1 MVRRSLADIRF
12 APESG
17 HIADVPAGPVSAN
30 SRQHTDSGPT
40 ELCWV
45 CFVLS
50 AFELLSEA
58 NVTTRVSI
66 AVLIYMMVQAV
77 TFGVGAILVLA
88 TPLQAE
94 AMKLMPVVVIAS
106 SIVSVPISWFLAP
119 RLQAR
124 FWRAKGVKSDF
135 ISGPSIA
142 SSNP

>member
-1 MVRRSLADIRF
+1 LLGLFRFICIR
-12 APESG
+12 
-17 HIADVPAGPVSAN
+17 IV
-30 SRQHTDSGPT
+30 
-40 ELCWV
+40 
-45 CFVLS
+45 
-50 AFELLSEA
+50 SEA
-58 NVTTRVSI
+58 NVTTRLSI
-66 AVLIYMMVQAV
+66 AALIYMMVQAV

-124 FWRAKGVKSDF
+124 FWRATGVKSDF

>member
-1 MVRRSLADIRF
+1 M
-12 APESG
+12 
-17 HIADVPAGPVSAN
+17 
-30 SRQHTDSGPT
+30 
-40 ELCWV
+40 
-45 CFVLS
+45 
-50 AFELLSEA
+50 
-58 NVTTRVSI
+58 TTRISI
-66 AVLIYMMVQAV
+66 AALIYMMVQGV

-124 FWRAKGVKSDF
+124 FWRAKAVKSDF

>member
-1 MVRRSLADIRF
+1 
-12 APESG
+12 
-17 HIADVPAGPVSAN
+17 
-30 SRQHTDSGPT
+30 
-40 ELCWV
+40 
-45 CFVLS
+45 
-50 AFELLSEA
+50 
-58 NVTTRVSI
+58 VTTRVSI
-66 AVLIYMMVQAV
+66 AALIYMMVQAV

>member
-1 MVRRSLADIRF
+1 M
-12 APESG
+12 
-17 HIADVPAGPVSAN
+17 
-30 SRQHTDSGPT
+30 
-40 ELCWV
+40 
-45 CFVLS
+45 
-50 AFELLSEA
+50 
-58 NVTTRVSI
+58 TTRLSI
-66 AVLIYMMVQAV
+66 AVLIYMVVQAV

-106 SIVSVPISWFLAP
+106 SIVSVAISWLLAP

-124 FWRAKGVKSDF
+124 YWRAKGVKSDL

>member
-1 MVRRSLADIRF
+1 V
-12 APESG
+12 P
-17 HIADVPAGPVSAN
+17 IADNTPILARRNFG
-30 SRQHTDSGPT
+30 
-40 ELCWV
+40 WV

-58 NVTTRVSI
+58 NVATRVSI
-66 AVLIYMMVQAV
+66 AALIYMMVQAV

-94 AMKLMPVVVIAS
+94 AMMMPVVVIAS